1 MSKASLLVLSRQ
13 KGKDDDES
21 DHDDLRK
28 QAQKLQ
34 EYNRFRLDPP
44 ELDEDGNE
52 KCVLQS
58 RLMIKLQKVKL
69 KEPEVYSEDEL
80 VNSFRENF
88 SECSESEEGSDEPK
102 KRPKRKA
109 KKKKV
114 KPIVA
119 VKVPAGKKVRKPIM
133 NVYCTEYDIVKKAAK
148 MYAGFRLRERKED
161 HEGAIVNG

>member
-1 MSKASLLVLSRQ
+1 M
-13 KGKDDDES
+13 
-21 DHDDLRK
+21 
-28 QAQKLQ
+28 
-34 EYNRFRLDPP
+34 
-44 ELDEDGNE
+44 
-52 KCVLQS
+52 
-58 RLMIKLQKVKL
+58 KL
-69 KEPEVYSEDEL
+69 KEPEVYTEDEL

-88 SECSESEEGSDEPK
+88 SECSETEEGSDEPK